1 VAVREWQDQV
11 VFLHKILPG
20 AADKS
25 YGIHVARLAGV
36 PSEVVER
43 AKQILAQLE
52 NEQLNSTSRAKSA
65 RGRMIKAADLQLTLF
80 APEEHPLVS
89 ELTKLD
95 LNGLTPMAA
104 LRWLESQQAKLTSK
118 H

>member
-1 VAVREWQDQV
+1 
-11 VFLHKILPG
+11 
-20 AADKS
+20 
-25 YGIHVARLAGV
+25 
-36 PSEVVER
+36 
-43 AKQILAQLE
+43 
-52 NEQLNSTSRAKSA
+52 
-65 RGRMIKAADLQLTLF
+65 MIKAADLQLTLF